1 MDARLNLLGAN
12 ASGGAAINV
21 KAEINRLR
29 KERNAVILAHY
40 YQAPEIQ
47 DIADFV
53 GDSLDLSKKA
63 AATDADVIAFCGVK
77 FMAEV
82 AKILSPQ
89 KTVVLP
95 DLKAGCSL
103 EDSCPPEA
111 FAKFR
116 RAHPDHISLTY
127 INCSAA
133 VKAESDII
141 VTSSSAEKIINQLP
155 ADQKIL
161 FAPDKH
167 LGAWLNRKTGRD
179 MLLWDGTCMVH
190 EKFSV
195 TELLKLK
202 AQHPAAPVLA
212 HPECPAAILE
222 LAHYVGATSGIL
234 NYALNSPEPTVIVAT
249 EPNIIHQMQKAAPHK
264 NFIGA
269 PGADGNCGCNMCPYM
284 ALNTMEKLYLSLR
297 DLTPQIEVPEDVR
310 VKAKRSL
317 DRMLEMAGNVSAV
330 PVRGD

>member
-1 MDARLNLLGAN
+1 M
-12 ASGGAAINV
+12 
-21 KAEINRLR
+21 
-29 KERNAVILAHY
+29 
-40 YQAPEIQ
+40 
-47 DIADFV
+47 
-53 GDSLDLSKKA
+53 
-63 AATDADVIAFCGVK
+63 
-77 FMAEV
+77 
-82 AKILSPQ
+82 
-89 KTVVLP
+89 
-95 DLKAGCSL
+95 
-103 EDSCPPEA
+103 
-111 FAKFR
+111 
-116 RAHPDHISLTY
+116 
-127 INCSAA
+127 
-133 VKAESDII
+133 KAESDII

-212 HPECPAAILE
+212 HPECPAPILE

>member
-1 MDARLNLLGAN
+1 M
-12 ASGGAAINV
+12 
-21 KAEINRLR
+21 
-29 KERNAVILAHY
+29 
-40 YQAPEIQ
+40 
-47 DIADFV
+47 
-53 GDSLDLSKKA
+53 
-63 AATDADVIAFCGVK
+63 
-77 FMAEV
+77 
-82 AKILSPQ
+82 
-89 KTVVLP
+89 
-95 DLKAGCSL
+95 
-103 EDSCPPEA
+103 
-111 FAKFR
+111 
-116 RAHPDHISLTY
+116 
-127 INCSAA
+127 
-133 VKAESDII
+133 
-141 VTSSSAEKIINQLP
+141 
-155 ADQKIL
+155 
-161 FAPDKH
+161 
-167 LGAWLNRKTGRD
+167 
-179 MLLWDGTCMVH
+179 
-190 EKFSV
+190 
-195 TELLKLK
+195 
-202 AQHPAAPVLA
+202 LA